1 MELGR
6 RSVSGDEY
14 IRQLSLVDVFEPLS
28 WEEIEKINWQN
39 LNTRLQAGEV
49 FYTPMDLSE
58 TLFVLQSGRVRIYRA
73 LPEGRE
79 LTLAVLESGTVFGE
93 MALTGQRLRASYAQA
108 LEESEISAMCRV
120 DVERLVLDKP
130 AVGLQLVHLLS
141 ERLAAYETRMEGLG
155 LKEVPARLAGLILEL
170 VETQGIRGS
179 AGYRIPT
186 RYTHQQLGTMIGAN
200 REAVTRAFARLR
212 EAGAVEVRRRYIHVE
227 NLEVLRVA
235 TAGILP
241 D

>member
-1 MELGR
+1 
-6 RSVSGDEY
+6 
-14 IRQLSLVDVFEPLS
+14 
-28 WEEIEKINWQN
+28 
-39 LNTRLQAGEV
+39 
-49 FYTPMDLSE
+49 
-58 TLFVLQSGRVRIYRA
+58 
-73 LPEGRE
+73 
-79 LTLAVLESGTVFGE
+79 
-93 MALTGQRLRASYAQA
+93 
-108 LEESEISAMCRV
+108 
-120 DVERLVLDKP
+120 
-130 AVGLQLVHLLS
+130 
-141 ERLAAYETRMEGLG
+141 MEGLG